1 MTPMS
6 GEAQS
11 KPDLSKAI
19 KAKLP
24 ATLGAQ
30 LATLASSPPRG
41 HGWMV
46 ETKLDGYRILARV
59 EDGKARLLT
68 RRGHDWTDK
77 MKSLAVAIQN
87 LGIRNGWFDGEIVVM
102 NSLGL
107 PDFNA
112 LQNSI
117 SNRKNESIVYFMF
130 DAPFYGGFDL
140 RKVPL
145 WSRRAVLQEML
156 EEQDD
161 HRVRFTES
169 FDAEPA
175 QVLEAARQMGMEGV
189 MVKRLD
195 APYVSGRTETWL
207 KLKCTLQQELVI
219 CGFTSRS
226 GSKQEVGG
234 LLLAYHHKGQL
245 VYAGSVGTGWDSKT
259 GQALLA
265 QLLKLEV
272 GEPPLDP
279 RAVTPDRWSR
289 RAPGSERWVRPEL
302 VARVT
307 FTEWTPDGQVR
318 HPSFKGLRQDI
329 LAQDVVREALLD
341 VPEQA

>member
-1 MTPMS
+1 MTPKS
-6 GEAQS
+6 AETQS

-24 ATLGAQ
+24 ATLGPQ
-30 LATLASSPPRG
+30 LASLASAPPRG
-41 HGWMV
+41 GDWIV
-46 ETKLDGYRILARV
+46 EMKLDGYRILARV
-59 EDGKARLLT
+59 EDGVARLLT

-102 NSLGL
+102 NSRGL

-117 SNRKNESIVYFMF
+117 GNRRNESIVYFMF
-130 DAPFYGGFDL
+130 DAPFYGGLDL

-145 WSRRAVLQEML
+145 WSRRAVLKEML

-161 HRVRFTES
+161 HRVRFAQS

-175 QVLEAARQMGMEGV
+175 QVLEAARQMAMEGV
-189 MVKRLD
+189 IAKRRD

-207 KLKCTLQQELVI
+207 KLKCTLQQEFVI
-219 CGFTSRS
+219 CGFTCRS
-226 GSKQEVGG
+226 GTKREVGG
-234 LLLAYHHKGQL
+234 LLIAYHHEGQL

-272 GEPPLDP
+272 GDPPLDP
-279 RAVTPDRWSR
+279 RRSR
-289 RAPGSERWVRPEL
+289 L
-302 VARVT
+302 VDGRGARR
-307 FTEWTPDGQVR
+307 GR
-318 HPSFKGLRQDI
+318 SAG
-329 LAQDVVREALLD
+329 
-341 VPEQA
+341 